1 MAIQEEPIDDEER
14 VFSLQAQDFLTHF
27 NNIQYLL
34 QQIAHDSQASLASHS
49 SGGISSGEPLYQMS
63 TPVSVQPVYTSPQAS
78 LTHSMIS
85 SNQVNYTQQQMM
97 ESLKQLFDMNMEMQK
112 QLNQ

>member
-1 MAIQEEPIDDEER
+1 
-14 VFSLQAQDFLTHF
+14 
-27 NNIQYLL
+27 
-34 QQIAHDSQASLASHS
+34 
-49 SGGISSGEPLYQMS
+49 MS
-63 TPVSVQPVYTSPQAS
+63 TPVSVQPVYPSPQAS
-78 LTHSMIS
+78 LTQSMIS